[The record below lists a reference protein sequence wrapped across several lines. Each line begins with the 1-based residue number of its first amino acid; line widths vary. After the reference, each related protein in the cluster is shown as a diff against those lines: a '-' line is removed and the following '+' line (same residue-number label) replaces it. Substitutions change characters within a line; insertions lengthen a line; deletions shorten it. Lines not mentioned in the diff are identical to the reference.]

1 MTLRRAMLRMTAM
14 LKQTLLAATFS
25 ALALGAAFEPRH
37 LTSIDPPRPDW
48 DGGGQVTLSRS

>member
-14 LKQTLLAATFS
+14 LKQTLLAATCS

-37 LTSIDPPRPDW
+37 LTSIDPP
-48 DGGGQVTLSRS
+48 GQIGMEADR